1 MLVSDAVAQ
10 DGEVESVNA
19 SAVDEESV
27 DVGEGVELGKVRVGR
42 GVQVAEPVEAEA
54 GEADGARDGVLRV
67 IQVRL
72 SELEGKP
79 DVEVEPVNASAVDEE
94 SVDVGEGVELGKVRV
109 GRGVQVA
116 EPVEAEAGEA
126 DGARDGVP
134 RVTHVRLSELEGVP
148 DMELEAG
155 P

>member
-10 DGEVESVNA
+10 DGEVES
-19 SAVDEESV
+19 
-27 DVGEGVELGKVRVGR
+27 
-42 GVQVAEPVEAEA
+42 
-54 GEADGARDGVLRV
+54 
-67 IQVRL
+67 
-72 SELEGKP
+72 
-79 DVEVEPVNASAVDEE
+79 VNASAVDEE